1 MGDESNQSCNNLKS
15 AVENKAFIDATV
27 QSLVENAHVAS
38 PFTSSPLPNFQCS
51 PLGAVGRKCYPGKLR
66 IINHLSW
73 PQGSSVNDG
82 ISDDEAHIVYDMFE
96 GAVHDLRQLG
106 HGTLMAKLDLKEAFH
121 HVPIWAA
128 DWHLLGFGWGSRFYY
143 LLVLTFGLRSAP
155 YIFNLFAEALHW
167 II

>member
-38 PFTSSPLPNFQCS
+38 PFTSSPL
-51 PLGAVGRKCYPGKLR
+51 GAVGRKRNPGKLH

-73 PQGSSVNDG
+73 PQGSSINDG

-106 HGTLMAKLDLKEAFH
+106 HGTLMAKLDLKVAFR
-121 HVPIWAA
+121 HVPIRAA
-128 DWHLLGFGWGSRFYY
+128 DWHLLSFGWGSRFYY